1 MYLAYRRAIRGKLG
15 GMSYTADFLDFIAAS
30 PSSYHAAD
38 EVSRQLS
45 AAGFEVQDEG
55 TQWSAAPG
63 GHVMVRGGAVA
74 AWSVPEGADKNSGF
88 RIVGSHTDS
97 PGLVLKPT
105 PDFSAAGWQQVAVE
119 VYGGALLHTWFDRE
133 LTVAGQIVTKDG
145 TRHLVNTGP
154 VLRLPSLAI
163 HLYRKDE
170 FKPDRQHNMQPV
182 LSVGAPEA
190 SILQVVGEKVGVAKQ
205 DIASFNLITADAAR
219 GEVFGAGEQFIAA
232 GRMDNLSS
240 VHASLAAMK
249 KAAEE
254 YQGKDILVMMAF
266 DHEEVGSSSRYGAGG
281 PILADVLTRT
291 ARALG
296 VNEEE
301 RFQMFSR
308 SSCVSADAAHSVH
321 PNYVGKHDPT
331 HHPIVG
337 KGPVTKINGNQ
348 RYASDATTV
357 ALWEAACEKAG
368 VPVQR
373 FVGNNDV
380 PCGSTI
386 GPITATRL
394 GIDTV
399 DVGVPMLSMHSAREM
414 VGERDQVWLAQALEA
429 YLVG

>member
-1 MYLAYRRAIRGKLG
+1 
-15 GMSYTADFLDFIAAS
+15 MSYTADFLDFIAAS